1 MGTKRTGRKKGG
13 RLTALAMGLLG
24 FVCAMVLF
32 VIFYGTMVYQL
43 SGEESGGAQSARLTS
58 SPGPL
63 VQGAPAGA
71 QFPGALLA
79 LGESALLEERIEEVR
94 AGGEL
99 CRVVTRRY
107 GLAGGGEALAVSAV
121 PAAYLESL
129 SEERFEPQLITG
141 FVLAGMDAVYE
152 MRGDEALLVGRDG
165 EFVYLLRA
173 SAGEQEIYAL
183 GAGARLEE
191 P

>member
-1 MGTKRTGRKKGG
+1 MGAKRTGRKKSG

-24 FVCAMVLF
+24 LVCALVLF

-43 SGEESGGAQSARLTS
+43 SGEEGGGAQRARLAS

-63 VQGAPAGA
+63 VQGAPAST

-79 LGESALLEERIEEVR
+79 LGEGALVEERIEETR

-107 GLAGGGEALAVSAV
+107 ELAGGGEALAVSAV
-121 PAAYLESL
+121 PAAYLERL

-152 MRGDEALLVGRDG
+152 VRGDEALLVGRDG

-173 SAGEQEIYAL
+173 SVGEQEIYAL
-183 GAGARLEE
+183 GAGAELEE